1 MDVTAVPKYIDRRHL
16 MLYRHRR
23 RFLGDQI
30 LHIPHVW
37 YVFVY
42 DIYERLHLNGIAAIN
57 VVQSRR
63 ISVWTIRRMLH
74 KKKYVAEACIF
85 ETRSY
90 STTMKKNWKKNG
102 WVSSRQISCVRW
114 TRNGAIS
121 CFSLNRSLRTCIHIF
136 VVVFIGYIFAYCC
149 AMLNSNAD
157 LMDFNIFFVEVW

>member
-1 MDVTAVPKYIDRRHL
+1 L

-30 LHIPHVW
+30 LHVRHVS
-37 YVFVY
+37 YLFVY
-42 DIYERLHLNGIAAIN
+42 DIYERLHLNAIAAIN

-74 KKKYVAEACIF
+74 KKKYAAEACIL
-85 ETRSY
+85 RLDLIQPQ
-90 STTMKKNWKKNG
+90 WKKKERKNG
-102 WVSSRQISCVRW
+102 RMSSRQINCVRW

-136 VVVFIGYIFAYCC
+136 VFVFIGYIFAYCC

-157 LMDFNIFFVEVW
+157 LMDFNIFSWKYVNHNIRI

>member
-30 LHIPHVW
+30 LHVRHVW

-42 DIYERLHLNGIAAIN
+42 DIYEGLHLNGIAAIN

-102 WVSSRQISCVRW
+102 WVSSRQINCVRW